1 MKLPGTL
8 CGVVL
13 EPVEG
18 QLSILAD
25 LDEVAVWITHVAAP
39 FPSAIVKRL
48 RKKERSFVAPLFVA
62 GPDISDAQVE
72 KAIHPIEI
80 RRSLEEDFWLVGS
93 RTTAGIENDP
103 AISQLDVAGIFWLDD
118 FPAKNSDIEVLRFF
132 QVPHGEEV
140 SGEEAFVCNRRVG

>member
-18 QLSILAD
+18 QLSLLAD

-39 FPSAIVKRL
+39 FPAAIVQRL
-48 RKKERSFVAPLFVA
+48 GKKESSFVAPLFVA
-62 GPDISDAQVE
+62 SPDVSDTQVE
-72 KAIHPIEI
+72 KAIHSIEI
-80 RRSLEEDFWLVGS
+80 RRSIEEDFLLVGS
-93 RTTAGIENDP
+93 PATAGIENDP
-103 AISQLDVAGIFWLDD
+103 GISQFDVAGIFRFDD

-140 SGEEAFVCNRRVG
+140 RGEEAFVCNRRVG